1 MTSRRNVL
9 TIAVFSVLS
18 LLFPPRTVQAAGAA
32 SEQTAGDVTSS
43 TQVAVVVK
51 ISIPPGIDRA
61 QIEAGMSKT
70 VPLYQNLP
78 GLIRKYFIISDD
90 QKLGGI
96 YLWQNRKTA
105 EAWYSEDWRAQVMKK
120 FGSPAELTYFDVPIA
135 IEAIKPQKIASEQP
149 SAGAAPSSKVAVL
162 VEGPIPPGVSRA
174 QIEAGMSKAV
184 PLYQNLPGL
193 MRKYFIISEDQKL
206 GGIYLWENRKT
217 AEAWYNE
224 SVVWHAGVSKTFGTR
239 AEITYFD
246 VPIVTEGL
254 KSQQ

>member
-61 QIEAGMSKT
+61 QIEAGMSQT

-96 YLWQNRKTA
+96 YLWQNRK
-105 EAWYSEDWRAQVMKK
+105 
-120 FGSPAELTYFDVPIA
+120 I
-135 IEAIKPQKIASEQP
+135 
-149 SAGAAPSSKVAVL
+149 
-162 VEGPIPPGVSRA
+162 
-174 QIEAGMSKAV
+174 
-184 PLYQNLPGL
+184 
-193 MRKYFIISEDQKL
+193 
-206 GGIYLWENRKT
+206 

-224 SVVWHAGVSKTFGTR
+224 CFVW
-239 AEITYFD
+239 
-246 VPIVTEGL
+246 PTEEA
-254 KSQQ
+254 